1 MKYRFIIGRMENEH
15 FMNNMSNIN
24 GIMNPVIPKPIPSAG
39 AAAGYS
45 AVLNPQNTQLNQ
57 AGTSNSI
64 IDSAAGPKC
73 NLIWADSIDKVLSHP
88 TSPNEQLYFHD
99 ENNPV
104 IYCRETDGN
113 GNIKNPIKAL
123 HYTVEE
129 IPFGPEAQFVTKEE
143 HKKLYDLV
151 EKLSGSVDSMNGKLE
166 KLLNG

>member
-1 MKYRFIIGRMENEH
+1 
-15 FMNNMSNIN
+15 MNNPANI
-24 GIMNPVIPKPIPSAG
+24 MKPIVPTPVPSAG
-39 AAAGYS
+39 AAKGFS
-45 AVLNPQNTQLNQ
+45 NVLSPQTSQFSQ
-57 AGTSNSI
+57 AGAVNPI
-64 IDSAAGPKC
+64 LDSAAGPKC
-73 NLIWADSIDKVLSHP
+73 NLIWTDSIDKILSHP

-113 GNIKNPIKAL
+113 GNVKNPIKAL